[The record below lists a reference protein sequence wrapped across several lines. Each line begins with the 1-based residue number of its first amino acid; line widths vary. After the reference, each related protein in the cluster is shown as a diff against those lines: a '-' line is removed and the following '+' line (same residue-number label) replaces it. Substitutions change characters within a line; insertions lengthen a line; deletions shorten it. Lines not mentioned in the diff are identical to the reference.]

1 MHHRETPYHL
11 FLKGLRRILS
21 VNKKEPYSYSR
32 RPGLPSVEEAS
43 RCIYDGLQ
51 NDKPVMIARL
61 GSTELAAM
69 VNYHG
74 ISSDQRCKAWQYI
87 RGKYPQYWWNKKI
100 LEQMQTYSGFFPPSS
115 DMVEKFCQMMIKDM
129 EEIDILGSWLPEE
142 KVFTQLLADKVQVHL
157 FHLEPFW
164 ASFSWT
170 EALAGKRV
178 LVIHPFAKSII
189 MQYDKRD
196 LLFPG
201 RNILPDFELKVIPA
215 VQSLGGNGD
224 GFQDWFA
231 ALDSMKRQID
241 ATKYDICLIGCGAY
255 GFPLAAH
262 VKRSGKKAV
271 HLGGSLQLLFGIK
284 GKRWSV
290 PGHGSAL
297 GLDYPAL
304 FNENWIKPL
313 PEDNRLSNDTMEK
326 VENSCYW

>member
-115 DMVEKFCQMMIKDM
+115 DMVENPVR
-129 EEIDILGSWLPEE
+129 LLP
-142 KVFTQLLADKVQVHL
+142 HL
-157 FHLEPFW
+157 IRGKISIGLRKHLEN
-164 ASFSWT
+164 T
-170 EALAGKRV
+170 L
-178 LVIHPFAKSII
+178 
-189 MQYDKRD
+189 M
-196 LLFPG
+196 
-201 RNILPDFELKVIPA
+201 
-215 VQSLGGNGD
+215 
-224 GFQDWFA
+224 
-231 ALDSMKRQID
+231 M
-241 ATKYDICLIGCGAY
+241 
-255 GFPLAAH
+255 
-262 VKRSGKKAV
+262 
-271 HLGGSLQLLFGIK
+271 
-284 GKRWSV
+284 
-290 PGHGSAL
+290 
-297 GLDYPAL
+297 
-304 FNENWIKPL
+304 
-313 PEDNRLSNDTMEK
+313 RLSTF
-326 VENSCYW
+326 Y